1 MIFLYIFYWYCL
13 FIRLVLYYVR
23 GDLMNKNVRIH
34 HTVFNNRY
42 NTWHT
47 LNRNMVMF
55 VHSGS
60 GSIVARE
67 QNYPIT
73 SGCLCFVGSSRF
85 YYTLPD
91 CPEKYDRSKVFLSNQ
106 ELDRVLSLFPE
117 ELQLKE
123 RFAPNSLVYAQ
134 VPPQAVQQIDTI
146 FDDLALYEDRDYY
159 HDALVTSHYIKL
171 LILLNDYAT
180 NTVFPVFGMV
190 QKAIEYINAHIH
202 ERLSIDEICHVL
214 HVSKY
219 YFCKKFKQS
228 TGITVMNYILMTRII
243 SAKNMLENSD
253 LAIGEISSRCGFSS
267 QSYFCRVFKDESGKT
282 PLQYQKSLSTP
293 KK

>member
-1 MIFLYIFYWYCL
+1 
-13 FIRLVLYYVR
+13 
-23 GDLMNKNVRIH
+23 MNKNVRIH
-34 HTVFNNRY
+34 HTGFNSRY

-47 LNRNMVMF
+47 LNRNMIMF

-60 GSIVARE
+60 GSIVAQE
-67 QNYPIT
+67 QNYPLT
-73 SGCLCFVGSSRF
+73 PGCLCFVGSSRF

-91 CPEKYDRSKVFLSNQ
+91 CPDKYDRSKVFLSNA
-106 ELDRVLSLFPE
+106 ELDRVLELFPDV
-117 ELQLKE
+117 LQVKE

-134 VPPQAVQQIDTI
+134 VPPSAVRQIDAI
-146 FDDLALYEDRDYY
+146 FDDLALYEDRGYY

-171 LILLNDYAT
+171 LILLHEYAT

-190 QKAIEYINAHIH
+190 QKATEYINAHIYEH
-202 ERLSIDEICHVL
+202 LSIDEICSVL

-228 TGITVMNYILMTRII
+228 TGLTVMDYILMTRII

-253 LAIGEISSRCGFSS
+253 LAIGEISSRCGFSI
-267 QSYFCRVFKDESGKT
+267 QSYFCRVFKDETGMT
-282 PLQYQKSLSTP
+282 PLQYQKSLM
-293 KK
+293 KNKHG

>member
-1 MIFLYIFYWYCL
+1 MI
-13 FIRLVLYYVR
+13 
-23 GDLMNKNVRIH
+23 
-34 HTVFNNRY
+34 
-42 NTWHT
+42 
-47 LNRNMVMF
+47 MF

-60 GSIVARE
+60 GSIVAQE
-67 QNYPIT
+67 QNYPLT
-73 SGCLCFVGSSRF
+73 PGCLCVVGSSRF

-91 CPEKYDRSKVFLSNQ
+91 CPDKYDRSKVFLSNA
-106 ELDRVLSLFPE
+106 ELDRVLELFPDV
-117 ELQLKE
+117 LQVKE

-134 VPPQAVQQIDTI
+134 VPPSAVRQIDAI
-146 FDDLALYEDRDYY
+146 FDDLALYEDRGYY

-171 LILLNDYAT
+171 LILLHEYAT

-190 QKAIEYINAHIH
+190 QKATEYINAHIYEH
-202 ERLSIDEICHVL
+202 LSIDEICSVL

-228 TGITVMNYILMTRII
+228 TGLTVMDYILMTRII

-267 QSYFCRVFKDESGKT
+267 QSYFCRVFKDETGMT
-282 PLQYQKSLSTP
+282 PLQYQKSLM
-293 KK
+293 KNKHG

>member
-34 HTVFNNRY
+34 HTGFNNRY

-228 TGITVMNYILMTRII
+228 L
-243 SAKNMLENSD
+243 
-253 LAIGEISSRCGFSS
+253 
-267 QSYFCRVFKDESGKT
+267 
-282 PLQYQKSLSTP
+282 
-293 KK
+293 

>member
-34 HTVFNNRY
+34 HTGFNNRY

-267 QSYFCRVFKDESGKT
+267 QSYFCRVFKDESGMT

>member
-1 MIFLYIFYWYCL
+1 
-13 FIRLVLYYVR
+13 
-23 GDLMNKNVRIH
+23 MNKNVRIH
-34 HTVFNNRY
+34 HTGFNNRY

-202 ERLSIDEICHVL
+202 EHLSIDEICHVL

-267 QSYFCRVFKDESGKT
+267 QSYFCRVFKDESGMT

>member
-1 MIFLYIFYWYCL
+1 MYI
-13 FIRLVLYYVR
+13 
-23 GDLMNKNVRIH
+23 
-34 HTVFNNRY
+34 
-42 NTWHT
+42 
-47 LNRNMVMF
+47 
-55 VHSGS
+55 HSGS
-60 GSIVARE
+60 GSIVDRE
-67 QNYPIT
+67 KNYPLAP
-73 SGCLCFVGSSRF
+73 GCLCFVGANRF

-91 CPEKYDRSKVFLSNQ
+91 HPEAYDRSKVFLSNHDLSKV
-106 ELDRVLSLFPE
+106 LDLFPE
-117 ELQLKE
+117 DLQMKNL
-123 RFAPNSLVYAQ
+123 FTPNSMVYAQ
-134 VPPQAVQQIDTI
+134 VPPKITQQICEI
-146 FDDLALYEDRDYY
+146 FDDLAQYEDRDYY

-171 LILLNDYAT
+171 LILLNEYAT

-190 QKAIEYINAHIH
+190 QKATEYINSHIH
-202 ERLSIDEICHVL
+202 EHLTIDEICSVL

-267 QSYFCRVFKDESGKT
+267 QSYFCRVFKDESGMT